1 MPGVPIIPSTYALPS
16 RMARIVLTTVGSY
29 GDLHPYIALGLGL
42 LSRGHTVAIATSES
56 YQAKV
61 VAEGLQFSPV
71 RPNLDDF
78 GPFAEVARRV
88 YDPAKGAQYMVRELL
103 LPSLA
108 NSFDDLHAA
117 VRDADLLVTHTLS
130 YAGHLLGHNLPIPW
144 VSTVL
149 SPMVFMSGYDP
160 PPLPP
165 APWLQSLYRLNPSF
179 YRLVF
184 SGLKAWA
191 RGWSAP
197 VRRFC
202 KERGLPEPTQDPLFE
217 GQFSPRMTLA
227 MFSPLLAHA
236 QPDWPSNTH
245 LTGFPL
251 YDMDEVQ
258 VQTIS
263 ALDAFIDGGEPPIV
277 FTLGSSAI
285 YDAGDFYRQ
294 AVHIAHRLGRRA
306 VLLTGKFEENQRL
319 PLLAPTIH
327 VADYVPHSYVFP
339 RAAAVVHQG
348 GIGTLGQ
355 AMHAGRP
362 MLVVPFSHDQP
373 DNAQRV
379 ERMGIGKRIPRAKFS
394 VSSAE
399 AALRELLEDG
409 RYAVNATEIA
419 RRLREEDGVAAACDR
434 LESVLG

>member
-1 MPGVPIIPSTYALPS
+1 M
-16 RMARIVLTTVGSY
+16 
-29 GDLHPYIALGLGL
+29 
-42 LSRGHTVAIATSES
+42 
-56 YQAKV
+56 
-61 VAEGLQFSPV
+61 
-71 RPNLDDF
+71 
-78 GPFAEVARRV
+78 
-88 YDPAKGAQYMVRELL
+88 
-103 LPSLA
+103 PSLA
-108 NSFDDLHAA
+108 NSFDDLLTAT
-117 VRDADLLVTHTLS
+117 RDADLLVTHTLS
-130 YAGHLLGHNLPIPW
+130 YAGHLLGRNLPITW

-202 KERGLPEPTQDPLFE
+202 KEHGLPEPAQDPLFE
-217 GQFSPRMTLA
+217 GQFSPRMHDVGDVLSIAGAGSARLA
-227 MFSPLLAHA
+227 
-236 QPDWPSNTH
+236 
-245 LTGFPL
+245 
-251 YDMDEVQ
+251 VQ
-258 VQTIS
+258 HTS
-263 ALDAFIDGGEPPIV
+263 
-277 FTLGSSAI
+277 
-285 YDAGDFYRQ
+285 
-294 AVHIAHRLGRRA
+294 HRI
-306 VLLTGKFEENQRL
+306 
-319 PLLAPTIH
+319 P
-327 VADYVPHSYVFP
+327 PHSYVFP
-339 RAAAVVHQG
+339 RAAAVIHHG

-399 AALRELLEDG
+399 AALRELLEDC

-434 LESVLG
+434 LEAVLG